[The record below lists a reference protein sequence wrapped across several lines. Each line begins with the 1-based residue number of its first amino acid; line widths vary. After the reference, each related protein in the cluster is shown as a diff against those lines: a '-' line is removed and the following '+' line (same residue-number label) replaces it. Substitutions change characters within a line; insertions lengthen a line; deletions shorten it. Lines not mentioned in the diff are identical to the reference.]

1 MGTKLS
7 LDYDIISGPWGNTCI
22 QTKIGGKPEKLPF
35 EYEYFKESSVEVLS
49 VLGKNYNVS
58 KYKDIEINENST
70 FEFKKHLLNYGFSVR
85 EANLPGITIH
95 NSIYKYVNLSF
106 LPKPALTK
114 NDLEGKV
121 KGLIRKY
128 IVTTYIKHGPIMG
141 GFRFNGDDGKGP
153 RSSSEETITK
163 NYFEERKNKKD
174 ELKERQL
181 EQIIEYAQ
189 AILNNSKF
197 SLKDLEKM
205 VSNESIAV

>member
-141 GFRFNGDDGKGP
+141 GFRFNGDDGIGP
-153 RSSSEETITK
+153 RLSSEETITK

>member
-7 LDYDIISGPWGNTCI
+7 LGYDIISGPWGNTEI
-22 QTKIGGKPEKLPF
+22 KTKINGKPEKLPF
-35 EYEYFKESSVEVLS
+35 EYGYFKESSMEVLS

-58 KYKDIEINENST
+58 KYKDIETNENST

-106 LPKPALTK
+106 LQKPALTK

-141 GFRFNGDDGKGP
+141 GFRFNGDDGIGP

-181 EQIIEYAQ
+181 EQIIDYVQ
-189 AILNNSKF
+189 IILDNPKF
-197 SLKDLEKM
+197 SLKDLEKL
-205 VSNESIAV
+205 SYNESVAV